1 VFGVRLT
8 GVSVSLLPPTEP
20 ADLLCAPNDAAGET
34 LLAPFHASVRV
45 GFRLEAG

>member
-1 VFGVRLT
+1 MRLT

>member
-1 VFGVRLT
+1 MHLT
-8 GVSVSLLPPTEP
+8 ALGIAAAKALVP
-20 ADLLCAPNDAAGET
+20 ATDAEDEAAGETLT

>member
-1 VFGVRLT
+1 MRLT

-20 ADLLCAPNDAAGET
+20 TDLLCTPDEAAGET

-45 GFRLEAG
+45 GVRLEAG

>member
-1 VFGVRLT
+1 MRLT

-20 ADLLCAPNDAAGET
+20 TDLLCAPDKAAGVT